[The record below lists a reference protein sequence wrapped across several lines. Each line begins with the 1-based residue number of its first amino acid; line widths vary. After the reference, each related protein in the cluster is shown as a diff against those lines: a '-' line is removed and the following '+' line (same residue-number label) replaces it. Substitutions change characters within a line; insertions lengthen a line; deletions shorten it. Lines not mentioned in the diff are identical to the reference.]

1 MNNSHSYHI
10 FMFPFQWRIPEL
22 AKEVFS
28 DQIDLSK
35 IKFAQASSWQN
46 VVTPLS
52 NVEKENLYNEKNYFY
67 EFTHPV
73 LYDTGKDNDVLK
85 HFERKETVGGDVFY
99 NIGCKDKTYKLKVDA
114 INLNIYSTGIG
125 VLSFY
130 LKNNDYPDANDVLN
144 INQYGR
150 RLYPAFFTDIEKRI
164 EIPLFLEIEGLH
176 GSPLGYREDFKR
188 YTPEMSNVPARFIED
203 MIKEVA
209 TNITIKSV
217 IDDRM
222 YVMSWYKNDV
232 YASKLVKRFKWF
244 KEDEFWYKYVFI
256 DSGGPYSLTC
266 QNDEM
271 RMELVEK
278 ATYPRWQKCG
288 TVYGVSRYSMLML
301 TSRDC
306 PLHLLTYFETEY
318 VRMAELVLVQRATLL
333 RFSAEVT
340 NISSLKRKG
349 NSLSKRVSSL
359 YEEYIRF
366 VNQIHFRE
374 VSAQEQGI
382 EVYNMLY
389 EKACIAK
396 EVDKLDEEIEEL
408 HNHVSLM
415 EDRKNSKLMDW
426 LTIAAFIFLPVT
438 IVSGFFGMNPD
449 DIDNIF
455 SSPLTR
461 WIAYSMLISLII
473 YFLLCKRINKRR

>member
-1 MNNSHSYHI
+1 MGNSHSYHI

-46 VVTPLS
+46 VVTPLTIS
-52 NVEKENLYNEKNYFY
+52 EKENLYNEKNYFY

-73 LYDTGKDNDVLK
+73 LYDTGNDNDVLK
-85 HFERKETVGGDVFY
+85 HFERREPASGNVFY
-99 NIGCKDKTYKLKVDA
+99 NIGCKDKAYKLNVDA

-130 LKNNDYPDANDVLN
+130 LKNTDYPDAADVLN

-150 RLYPAFFTDIEKRI
+150 RLYPPFFADIERRI
-164 EIPLFLEIEGLH
+164 ETPYFLEIEGLH

-203 MIKEVA
+203 MIREVA
-209 TNITIKSV
+209 TNVTIKSV

-232 YASKLVKRFKWF
+232 YTSLLKDNFTAFKG
-244 KEDEFWYKYVFI
+244 DEFWYKYIYI
-256 DSGGPYSLTC
+256 DSGSPYSLAC

-278 ATYPRWQKCG
+278 ATYPRWQKWG

-301 TSRDC
+301 TSSSC
-306 PLHLLTYFETEY
+306 PPYMLTYFETEY

-349 NSLSKRVSSL
+349 DSLSKRVSSL

-408 HNHVSLM
+408 HNHVSLI

-438 IVSGFFGMNPD
+438 VVSGFFGMNPG
-449 DIDNIF
+449 DIEDILR
-455 SSPLTR
+455 SPLTN
-461 WIAYSMLISLII
+461 WIAYSMLVSFII
-473 YFLLCKRINKRR
+473 YFLLRKRINRRR

>member
-1 MNNSHSYHI
+1 MGNSHSYHI

-46 VVTPLS
+46 VVTPLTTS
-52 NVEKENLYNEKNYFY
+52 EKENLYNEKNYFY

-73 LYDTGKDNDVLK
+73 LYDTGNDNDVLK
-85 HFERKETVGGDVFY
+85 HFERREPASGNVFY
-99 NIGCKDKTYKLKVDA
+99 NIGCKDKAYKLNVDA

-130 LKNNDYPDANDVLN
+130 LKNTDYPDAADVLN

-150 RLYPAFFTDIEKRI
+150 RLYPPFFADIERRI
-164 EIPLFLEIEGLH
+164 ETPYFLEIEGLH

-203 MIKEVA
+203 MIREVA
-209 TNITIKSV
+209 TNVTIKSV

-222 YVMSWYKNDV
+222 YVMSWYKNDEFV
-232 YASKLVKRFKWF
+232 NLFKADLGLF
-244 KEDEFWYKYVFI
+244 KKNEFWYKYTFV
-256 DSGGPYSLTC
+256 DAGGLTC
-266 QNDEM
+266 QNEEM
-271 RMELVEK
+271 RLSLMDK
-278 ATYPRWQKCG
+278 ATYPRWQDSG
-288 TVYGVSRYSMLML
+288 TLYSVSRYSMQML
-301 TSRDC
+301 TSSDC
-306 PLHLLTYFETEY
+306 PPYLLTYFETMY

-349 NSLSKRVSSL
+349 DSLSKRVSSL

-408 HNHVSLM
+408 HNHVSLI

-426 LTIAAFIFLPVT
+426 LTLIAAIFLPVT
-438 IVSGFFGMNPD
+438 IISGFFGMNVE
-449 DIDNIF
+449 NT
-455 SSPLTR
+455 SN
-461 WIAYSMLISLII
+461 II
-473 YFLLCKRINKRR
+473 YSYETLLIVVLLLFSVIGFIVIKKRINRRR